1 MATMVRLRGSRYGWR
16 VLAWLPLI
24 LFPAA
29 AVFFSMGWP
38 AWVRMWALAV
48 AIYAAFKWL
57 SFAESRAA
65 RKASWLETAGYL
77 FFWIGMDAEQFFA
90 CDGRSGN
97 GLHHAERNGYR
108 APRCSEWLWS
118 VGQLA
123 TGVWL
128 LVNLA
133 PRLVQSWPYFAG
145 WAAMTGIVSVLH
157 FGLAHLLSL
166 VWREAGFDARPIMEK
181 PLLARSLSD
190 FWGRRWNLA
199 FRDVMHGFVFRPLA
213 PIVGSIWASVAVFVV
228 SGLIH
233 DAVIS
238 YAAGGGW
245 GLPTLYFLIQAVAV
259 FVERSRASR
268 RLGLGRG
275 LSGWLFTFAIV
286 VGPAGL
292 LFHGPFIHNVVV
304 PMVQAIE
311 RVLPWI

>member
-1 MATMVRLRGSRYGWR
+1 MATMIRVRGTGYGWR
-16 VLAWLPLI
+16 ILAWLPTVV
-24 LFPAA
+24 FPAA
-29 AVFFSMGWP
+29 AIIVSGEWP
-38 AWVRMWALAV
+38 AWGRMWALAV
-48 AIYAAFKWL
+48 AIFAALKWL
-57 SFAESRAA
+57 TFAESKTA
-65 RKASWLETAGYL
+65 RKASWSEAISYVFIWT
-77 FFWIGMDAEQFFA
+77 GMDAEQFFA
-90 CDGRSGN
+90 SSSTPVAAR
-97 GLHHAERNGYR
+97 R
-108 APRCSEWLWS
+108 SEWLWS

-128 LVNLA
+128 LVDLA
-133 PRLVQSWPYFAG
+133 PRLVQSWPYVAG
-145 WAAMTGIVSVLH
+145 WAAMTGVVSVLH

-213 PIVGSIWASVAVFVV
+213 PLVGGIWATVAVFVV

-245 GLPTLYFLIQAVAV
+245 GLPTLYFLIQAAAV
-259 FVERSRASR
+259 FVERSRAGR